1 MKIIFAGTPPFAAGH
16 LKTLLENIHHEVV
29 CTYTQPDRPSGR
41 GRKELSSPVKNVAL
55 ENNLAVRQPI
65 SLNNSTE
72 INFFKE
78 LAPEIL
84 IVVAYGLIIPKA
96 ILDIPRYGCI
106 NVHTS
111 ILPRWR
117 GAAPIQRAIEAGDK
131 KSGIS
136 IMQMDAGLDT
146 GPILASSE
154 CDIDTNDSAGS
165 LESKLMSLGPPLL
178 LNVLTKIK
186 LNDLDPTSQNN
197 FEVSYAHK
205 IKKNEC
211 QINWFDSAMTLE
223 RRIRAFNPTSVMFS
237 NFKNERLKIWMAKAM
252 DLTECSSKTAKPGE
266 ILSANNEGLLV
277 QCNIG
282 KLLITNL
289 QMPGKI
295 KMSFSE
301 ILKSRKSFFT
311 VGCVFEI

>member
-1 MKIIFAGTPPFAAGH
+1 MKIIFAGTPPFAAEH

-266 ILSANNEGLLV
+266 ILSADNEGLLV

>member
-1 MKIIFAGTPPFAAGH
+1 MKIIFAGTPPFAAEH

-146 GPILASSE
+146 GPILATSE

-178 LNVLTKIK
+178 LNVLTKIE

-266 ILSANNEGLLV
+266 ILSADNEGLLV

>member
-1 MKIIFAGTPPFAAGH
+1 MKIIFAGTPPFAAEH

-146 GPILASSE
+146 GPILATSE

-266 ILSANNEGLLV
+266 ILSADNEGLLV

>member
-1 MKIIFAGTPPFAAGH
+1 MKIIFAGTPPFAAEH
-16 LKTLLENIHHEVV
+16 LKTLLKNFHHEVV
-29 CTYTQPDRPSGR
+29 CIYTQPDRPSGR
-41 GRKELSSPVKNVAL
+41 GRKELSSPVKSVAL
-55 ENNLAVRQPI
+55 KNNLAVRQPN

-72 INFFKE
+72 INFLKE

-84 IVVAYGLIIPKA
+84 IVVAYGQIIPKA
-96 ILDIPRYGCI
+96 ILDIPRFGCI

-146 GPILASSE
+146 GPILATSE

-165 LESKLMSLGPPLL
+165 LELKMMSLGPPLL
-178 LNVLTKIK
+178 LKVLTKIK
-186 LNDLDPTSQNN
+186 LNDLDPTRQNK

-205 IKKNEC
+205 INKNEC

-237 NFKNERLKIWMAKAM
+237 NFKNPRLKVWVAKAI
-252 DLTECSSKTAKPGE
+252 DLMEYSSETAKPGE

-289 QMPGKI
+289 QMPGKT
-295 KMSFSE
+295 KMAFKE
-301 ILKSRKSFFT
+301 ILKSRKSFIT
-311 VGCVFEI
+311 VGCVFEN

>member
-1 MKIIFAGTPPFAAGH
+1 MKIIFAGTPPFAAEH
-16 LKTLLENIHHEVV
+16 LKTLLENFHHEVV
-29 CTYTQPDRPSGR
+29 CIYTQPDRPSGR
-41 GRKELSSPVKNVAL
+41 GRKELSSPVKKVAV
-55 ENNLAVRQPI
+55 ENNLKVRQPN

-72 INFFKE
+72 INFLRE

-131 KSGIS
+131 KSGVS

-146 GPILASSE
+146 GQILATSE

-165 LESKLMSLGPPLL
+165 LESKMMSLGPTLL
-178 LNVLTKIK
+178 LKVLTKIK
-186 LNDLDPTSQNN
+186 LNDLAPTRQNKV
-197 FEVSYAHK
+197 EVSYAHK
-205 IKKNEC
+205 IKKNEG
-211 QINWFDSAMTLE
+211 QINGFDSAMTLE

-237 NFKNERLKIWMAKAM
+237 NFKNTRLKVWVAKAI

-282 KLLITNL
+282 KLLITNI
-289 QMPGKI
+289 QMPGKT
-295 KMSFSE
+295 KMSFKE

-311 VGCVFEI
+311 VGCFFEN

>member
-1 MKIIFAGTPPFAAGH
+1 LKIIFAGTPPFAAEH

-146 GPILASSE
+146 GPILATSE

-178 LNVLTKIK
+178 LNVLTKIE

-266 ILSANNEGLLV
+266 ILSADNEGLLV

>member
-1 MKIIFAGTPPFAAGH
+1 MKIIFAGTPPFAAEH

-146 GPILASSE
+146 GPILATSE

-289 QMPGKI
+289 QMPGKT

-311 VGCVFEI
+311 VGCIFEI

>member
-1 MKIIFAGTPPFAAGH
+1 MKIIFAGTPPFAAEH
-16 LKTLLENIHHEVV
+16 LKTLVENFHHEVV
-29 CTYTQPDRPSGR
+29 CIYTQPDRPSGR
-41 GRKELSSPVKNVAL
+41 GRKELSSPVKKVAL
-55 ENNLAVRQPI
+55 ENNLAVRQPN
-65 SLNNSTE
+65 SLNNSNE
-72 INFFKE
+72 INFLKE

-136 IMQMDAGLDT
+136 IIQMDAGLDT
-146 GPILASSE
+146 GPILATSE

-165 LESKLMSLGPPLL
+165 LESKMMSLGPTLL
-178 LNVLTKIK
+178 LKVLTKIK
-186 LNDLDPTSQNN
+186 LNDLAPTSQNK

-205 IKKNEC
+205 INKNEC

-237 NFKNERLKIWMAKAM
+237 NFKNIRLKVWVAKAI
-252 DLTECSSKTAKPGE
+252 DLTECSSETAKPGE

-282 KLLITNL
+282 KLLITNI
-289 QMPGKI
+289 QMPGKT
-295 KMSFSE
+295 KMSFKE

-311 VGCVFEI
+311 VGCVFEN

>member
-146 GPILASSE
+146 GPILATSE

-178 LNVLTKIK
+178 LNVLTKIE

-266 ILSANNEGLLV
+266 ILSADNEGLLV

-311 VGCVFEI
+311 VGCVFEN

>member
-1 MKIIFAGTPPFAAGH
+1 MKIIFAGTPPFAAEH

-146 GPILASSE
+146 GPILATSE

-252 DLTECSSKTAKPGE
+252 DLTECPSKTAKPGE

-289 QMPGKI
+289 QMPGKT

-311 VGCVFEI
+311 VGCIFEI

>member
-1 MKIIFAGTPPFAAGH
+1 MKIIFAGTPPFAAEH

-146 GPILASSE
+146 GPILATSE

-178 LNVLTKIK
+178 LNVLTKIE

>member
-1 MKIIFAGTPPFAAGH
+1 MKIIFAGTPPFAAEH

-146 GPILASSE
+146 GPILATSE

-223 RRIRAFNPTSVMFS
+223 RKIRAFNPTSVMFS

-252 DLTECSSKTAKPGE
+252 DLTECPSKTAKPGE

-289 QMPGKI
+289 QMPGKT

-311 VGCVFEI
+311 VGCIFEI

>member
-1 MKIIFAGTPPFAAGH
+1 MKIIFAGTPPFAAEH
-16 LKTLLENIHHEVV
+16 LKTLLGNFHHEVV
-29 CTYTQPDRPSGR
+29 CIYTQPDRPSGR
-41 GRKELSSPVKNVAL
+41 GRKELSSPVKKVGL
-55 ENNLAVRQPI
+55 ENNLTVRQPN
-65 SLNNSTE
+65 SLNNSSE
-72 INFFKE
+72 INFLKD

-131 KSGIS
+131 KSGVS

-146 GPILASSE
+146 GPILATSE
-154 CDIDTNDSAGS
+154 CNIDTNDSAGS
-165 LESKLMSLGPPLL
+165 LESKMMSLGPPLL
-178 LNVLTKIK
+178 LKVLTKIK
-186 LNDLDPTSQNN
+186 LNDLDPTRQNK

-211 QINWFDSAMTLE
+211 QINWFESAMTLE

-237 NFKNERLKIWMAKAM
+237 NFKNTRLKVWAAKPI
-252 DLTECSSKTAKPGE
+252 DLTECSSETAKPGE

-277 QCNIG
+277 QCSIG

-289 QMPGKI
+289 QMPGKT
-295 KMSFSE
+295 KMSFKE
-301 ILKSRKSFFT
+301 ILKARKSFFT
-311 VGCVFEI
+311 VGCIFEN